1 MKYDKNSMLPSKAL
15 IECYFGDETIFQDD
29 LDNLV
34 EEGDDD
40 LMFRYKIPHTYE
52 TNGEYNMT
60 CK

>member
-1 MKYDKNSMLPSKAL
+1 MLPSKAL
-15 IECYFGDETIFQDD
+15 IECYFGDEAIFQDD

-40 LMFRYKIPHTYE
+40 LMFRYKIAHTYE